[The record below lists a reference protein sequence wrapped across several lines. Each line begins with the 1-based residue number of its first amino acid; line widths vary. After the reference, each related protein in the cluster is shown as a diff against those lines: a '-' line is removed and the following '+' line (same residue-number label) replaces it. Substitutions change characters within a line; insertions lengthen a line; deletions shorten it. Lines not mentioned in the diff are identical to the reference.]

1 MPNRAERRAQA
12 KNNRRG
18 VPQQYDQTHG
28 RARSGMLDEY
38 QLQEK
43 SRRLQDGTDGPWK
56 PTGGTIEETESLL
69 TTSPNYTNPKMFKAP
84 HSARQWFRVISW
96 LLIALSAI
104 AFLVIMWLPSHPM
117 WLVATVSIVF
127 AVACSACSSPQAI
140 RNTIRTSIRTALP
153 SDSKAMN
160 VKRGCVREECS
171 PAFTCESRMT
181 APFVLGLSEKMQNFV
196 TRMKQSGVSL
206 KNCLTVVMEQLPDSK
221 RRAQI

>member
-69 TTSPNYTNPKMFKAP
+69 TTSRTT
-84 HSARQWFRVISW
+84 RTRR
-96 LLIALSAI
+96 
-104 AFLVIMWLPSHPM
+104 
-117 WLVATVSIVF
+117 
-127 AVACSACSSPQAI
+127 CSSTAFRTPMVPRDQLAAHRTV
-140 RNTIRTSIRTALP
+140 RNRIPGDHVAAVTSHVVGRH
-153 SDSKAMN
+153 
-160 VKRGCVREECS
+160 
-171 PAFTCESRMT
+171 
-181 APFVLGLSEKMQNFV
+181 GLH
-196 TRMKQSGVSL
+196 RL
-206 KNCLTVVMEQLPDSK
+206 RC
-221 RRAQI
+221 RCA